1 MSTPDAQQPEVVF
14 TLEKIYLRDV
24 SYEAPG
30 VPQVFL
36 EQQAPRIDIQLGI
49 SHRPFDAEQGFHE
62 VVLAVTAT
70 ARREDKPVF
79 LVEVQQAGVFRIRGL
94 EGEALERTLEVSCPY
109 ALLPFLRETVAELVT
124 KGGFPQLLI
133 NPINFD
139 ALYAQK
145 RQASEPPRRQGGGS
159 SEA

>member
-1 MSTPDAQQPEVVF
+1 MSTANTQQEVVF

-30 VPQVFL
+30 APEVFL
-36 EQQAPRIDIQLGI
+36 QQDPPRIDIQLGL
-49 SHRPFDAEQGFHE
+49 SHRAFDAEQGFHE

-70 ARREDKPVF
+70 ARQQDKTVF
-79 LVEVQQAGVFRIRGL
+79 LVEVQQAGIFRIRGL

-133 NPINFD
+133 NPVNFD

-145 RQASEPPRRQGGGS
+145 RQVQQPQQHRPQGGG
-159 SEA
+159 A